1 MAWIGEDAN
10 IWRVHDSVKPNS
22 RHVMLQRFSR
32 PAISAHARR
41 ALLLF
46 ALPALL
52 GACAAASSAT
62 AGAASS
68 AMAAVSPSTAR
79 GTLFIVGG
87 GPQPPALVREFVDL
101 AGGSRAHIVVF
112 AMASAEGEKS
122 GEEKANELRQ
132 LGAQAFNVWVTNA
145 QANTDSVARLLDAA
159 TGVWFGGGDQVR
171 LANVIRGTRTE
182 QAIRSRYEAGA
193 VIGGTS
199 AGAAV
204 MSAVMLTGDERR
216 PGGARRDTTSAYM
229 TIERDNVIVAD
240 GFGLLSNAIVD
251 QHFLRRRRHNRLV
264 SLVLERPPHLGI
276 GIDESTALVVEPG
289 GHWRIAG
296 ASVAVVYDARRAVIT
311 SVGAT
316 LGATG
321 MQMHVLPSGS
331 RFDPQT
337 GAATLP

>member
-1 MAWIGEDAN
+1 MIPSFFQSA
-10 IWRVHDSVKPNS
+10 
-22 RHVMLQRFSR
+22 L
-32 PAISAHARR
+32 PARARR
-41 ALLLF
+41 PLLLL

-52 GACAAASSAT
+52 IGCAASSMAT
-62 AGAASS
+62 AGTTGALVAP
-68 AMAAVSPSTAR
+68 APGPSTAR

-101 AGGSRAHIVVF
+101 AGGGRARIVVF

-122 GEEKANELRQ
+122 GEEKANDLRQ
-132 LGAQAFNVWVTNA
+132 LGAQAINVWVTNT
-145 QANTDSVARLLDAA
+145 QANTDSVAHLLEGA

-171 LANVIRGTRTE
+171 LANVLRGTRTE
-182 QAIRSRYEAGA
+182 QAIRARFEAGA

-229 TIERDNVIVAD
+229 TIDRDNVITTE
-240 GFGLLSNAIVD
+240 GFGLLTNAIVD

-264 SLVLERPPHLGI
+264 SLVLERAPYLGV
-276 GIDESTALVVEPG
+276 GIDESTALIVEPNG
-289 GHWRIAG
+289 RWRVAG
-296 ASVAVVYDARRAVIT
+296 ASVAVVYDARRAKLT
-311 SVGAT
+311 PAGAT

-321 MQMHVLPSGS
+321 VVMHVLPAGA
-331 RFDPQT
+331 RFDPQSGT
-337 GAATLP
+337 ATLP

>member
-1 MAWIGEDAN
+1 MIP
-10 IWRVHDSVKPNS
+10 R
-22 RHVMLQRFSR
+22 LQ
-32 PAISAHARR
+32 SAASTRTRR
-41 ALLLF
+41 ALLLAL
-46 ALPALL
+46 ALPTLVGGCATASVATS
-52 GACAAASSAT
+52 GAAAAP
-62 AGAASS
+62 
-68 AMAAVSPSTAR
+68 MAAASPSTAR

-101 AGGSRAHIVVF
+101 AGGSRARIVVF
-112 AMASAEGEKS
+112 AMASEEGEKS
-122 GEEKANELRQ
+122 GEEKAKDLRQ
-132 LGAQAFNVWVTNA
+132 LGAQAINVWVTNA
-145 QANTDSVARLLDAA
+145 QANTDSVARLLDGA

-171 LANVIRGTRTE
+171 LANVLRGTRTE

-229 TIERDNVIVAD
+229 TIDRDNVIVTD

-264 SLVLERPPHLGI
+264 SLVLERAPHLGV
-276 GIDESTALVVEPG
+276 GIDESTALIVEPG
-289 GHWRIAG
+289 GRWRIAG
-296 ASVAVVYDARRAVIT
+296 ASVAVVYDARRATIT
-311 SVGAT
+311 PAGTT
-316 LGATG
+316 LGAAG
-321 MQMHVLPSGS
+321 MQMHVLPAGA
-331 RFDPQT
+331 RFDPET